1 MSLVRLLAIL
11 VTSFS
16 ATVVAAADLR
26 YFDDASLRAIQFI
39 DAKEGWAVGDE
50 GCVWHTINGGQSWER
65 QPTGT
70 RASLRSV
77 CFLDPYLGWAVGR
90 EELPSGG
97 SVGVVLFTRDGGVA
111 WKRLLVNALPGLN
124 QVRFINN
131 KVGFLLADG
140 ADQFPSG
147 LFKTVDGGKT
157 WDPVRG
163 PRTPGWLG
171 ADFHDGDTGILVG
184 PWKSL
189 MTLSRQTS
197 EVLKTSDVLVPSFG
211 RANLDEIG
219 DLGARSLHAVQMLPK
234 RIVAVGDGGLMLTS
248 ASGGAAWGFADL
260 KLPKDVAACLDFRA
274 IYGVGK
280 NAWVVGRPGTFVL
293 ATNDAG
299 ATWEM
304 RPTGH
309 TTPLHGLFFLDEKR
323 GWAVGDLG
331 AILKTD
337 DGGETWKTLRQ
348 GGKRSAAL
356 FVNARADDAPLDTI
370 AALGAD
376 GGYLATAL
384 RVVAHDPGTA
394 HPDRAADPLRL
405 TAATRMAG
413 GVMAESLWHFPLPPH
428 LRHADKQALLAHWNL
443 GHANRADREM
453 LRQLVLALRIWR
465 PEVVVTDATDGK
477 HSHPAGSL
485 VTEALQ
491 EAVKQ
496 AADATVF
503 PEQIEMLGLAAWQV
517 KKLYVPG
524 DGAVQQDNHEPRPRL
539 EGTLQE
545 FSASAAGLLQS
556 GAAHVRARRGFR
568 LLSSTMAG
576 ADNQPQLMLGAS
588 GAIGETR
595 RALDPDEKT
604 DAQVVAAIRQRRHLL
619 ALAENLDQHE
629 QTLAQLGPMLR
640 QLSEDQA
647 APTAF
652 AIANLYARR
661 GQWDLAREAFLF
673 LVDRYP
679 SHPLAGDAYRWL
691 IRHIS
696 SSEVRRRYE
705 LEQVL
710 TVKNHSFHDV
720 PDGSKPKTSSG
731 IQLVKGV
738 ENAPPSQQVL
748 LSQQAES
755 RQWYKGGLEFGKR
768 FSAFGPLYASDPAM
782 QFCLQAAKRNLGDL
796 QSPAGWYDRFSS
808 HVTKGPWH
816 DAAQAE
822 LWLGNRAGPP
832 PRRLAL
838 CRLTDRRPHLD
849 GKLDDACWQGL
860 KSLVLEN
867 ASGVTAADSPTE
879 ARFAYDQEFLYIAL
893 HCLHPEGKQTPLAKT
908 RLRDAELEAH
918 DRVSI
923 LLDLDRDY
931 ATYYHLQVDQ
941 RGCVREDCWGD
952 LSWNPKMYVAAK
964 SDATSWT
971 IEVAIPLGEL
981 SSQRV
986 ALGSA
991 WACNVVRILP
1001 GRGVQAY
1008 SMPADVAP
1016 RPEGMCLL
1024 LFQQDPA
1031 RNAAQPMTKAP

>member
-1 MSLVRLLAIL
+1 MHPSR
-11 VTSFS
+11 F
-16 ATVVAAADLR
+16 ATVLVAGFLTTMDARGADPR
-26 YFDDASLRAIQFI
+26 HFDDASLRAIQFI
-39 DAKEGWAVGDE
+39 DAKEGWAVGDD
-50 GCVWHTINGGQSWER
+50 GVIWHTIDGGQAWER

-124 QVRFINN
+124 QVRFVNN

-189 MTLSRQTS
+189 LTLKRGG
-197 EVLKTSDVLVPSFG
+197 FG
-211 RANLDEIG
+211 KANLDELG
-219 DLGARSLHAVQMLPK
+219 DLGARNLHAVQMLQK
-234 RIVAVGDGGLMLTS
+234 RVVAVGDGGLILTS
-248 ASGGAAWGFADL
+248 ATGGAAWGFADL

-274 IYGVGK
+274 IHGVGPK
-280 NAWVVGRPGTFVL
+280 AWVAGRPGSFVL
-293 ATNDAG
+293 STTDAG
-299 ATWEM
+299 ATWTM
-304 RPTGH
+304 GPTGH
-309 TTPLHGLFFLDEKR
+309 TTPLHGLFFLDDQR

-337 DGGETWKTLRQ
+337 DGGATWKTLRR
-348 GGKRSAAL
+348 GGQRSAAL
-356 FVNARADDAPLDTI
+356 FVNARAEDVPLDTI
-370 AALGAD
+370 AALGGD
-376 GGYLATAL
+376 GGYLAAAL
-384 RVVAHDPGTA
+384 RVVAHDPATA
-394 HPDRAADPLRL
+394 PLERAGAPLRL
-405 TAATRMAG
+405 AAATRLAG
-413 GVMAESLWHFPLPPH
+413 GVTAESLWHFTLPPH
-428 LRHADKQALLAHWNL
+428 LRQAGKPAVLAHWHL
-443 GHANRADREM
+443 GHGNRADREL

-465 PEVVVTDATDGK
+465 PEVVITDAIEGK
-477 HSHPAGSL
+477 HSHAAGAL
-485 VTEALQ
+485 IAEALH

-496 AADATVF
+496 AADASAF
-503 PEQIEMLGLAAWQV
+503 PEQIETLGLATWHV
-517 KKLYVPG
+517 KKLYAQG

-539 EGTLQE
+539 EGTLRE
-545 FSASAAGLLQS
+545 FVAPAARLLH
-556 GAAHVRARRGFR
+556 AHHPSEGTAPIPARRGFR
-568 LLSSTMAG
+568 LLHGTLAG
-576 ADNQPQLMLGAS
+576 AENQPQLMLGVS
-588 GAIGETR
+588 GSAGESR
-595 RALDPDEKT
+595 RTLEAEPQTDPVRLD
-604 DAQVVAAIRQRRHLL
+604 AIRQRRHLL

-629 QTLAQLGPMLR
+629 KTLAQLGPMLR
-640 QLSEDQA
+640 QLPDELA

-652 AIANLYARR
+652 AVADLYARR
-661 GQWDLAREAFLF
+661 GQWDFAREAYLF

-679 SHPLAGDAYRWL
+679 SHPHAADAYRWL
-691 IRHIS
+691 IRHIT
-696 SSEVRRRYE
+696 SSEVRRRYD
-705 LEQVL
+705 LEQVV
-710 TVKNHSFHDV
+710 TVKNYSFHGNMGG
-720 PDGSKPKTSSG
+720 PKPNLPGG

-738 ENAPPSQQVL
+738 DNAPPSQMVF
-748 LSQQAES
+748 LSQRAES
-755 RQWYKGGLEFGKR
+755 REWYKGGLEFGKR
-768 FSAFGPLYASDPAM
+768 FAAFGPLYATDPET

-796 QSPAGWYDRFSS
+796 DNPAGWYERFRS
-808 HVTKGPWH
+808 HVTRGPWH

-822 LWLGNRAGPP
+822 LWLANRAGSP

-849 GKLDDACWQGL
+849 AKLDDPCWQGL

-867 ASGVTAADSPTE
+867 ASGATAADSPTE
-879 ARFAYDQEFLYIAL
+879 ARFAYDQEFLYVAL
-893 HCLHPEGKQTPLAKT
+893 HCRHPEGQQAPLVKS
-908 RLRDAELEAH
+908 RPRDADLEGH

-923 LLDLDRDY
+923 LFDLDRDY
-931 ATYYHLQVDQ
+931 ATYFQVQVDQ

-952 LSWNPKMYVAAK
+952 ASWNPKLYVAARN
-964 SDATSWT
+964 DETSWSV
-971 IEVAIPLGEL
+971 EMAIPLGEL
-981 SSQRV
+981 TGQRV

-991 WACNVVRILP
+991 WACNLVRTLP
-1001 GRGVQAY
+1001 GRGVQAF
-1008 SMPADVAP
+1008 SLPADATP

-1031 RNAAQPMTKAP
+1031 RHAAQPMTKAP